1 MARRSSQGHRTEIT
15 VAIIAM
21 IGAVLVA
28 FIANLDKIFGDDPP
42 PSAQNQPQPQP
53 QPVAVQPVAGP
64 DAGTQQAAERLSET
78 QQEAL
83 NRYADTIQG
92 ITDQID
98 AQNANRQ

>member
-1 MARRSSQGHRTEIT
+1 MPRRSSQGHRTEIT

-28 FIANLDKIFGDDPP
+28 FIANLDKIFPGDPA
-42 PSAQNQPQPQP
+42 PSAQNRPQP
-53 QPVAVQPVAGP
+53 QPVAVQPVAAP
-64 DAGTQQAAERLSET
+64 DAGTQQAAQRLSET
-78 QQEAL
+78 EQEAL

>member
-28 FIANLDKIFGDDPP
+28 FIANLDKIFPGDPA
-42 PSAQNQPQPQP
+42 PSAQPQP
-53 QPVAVQPVAGP
+53 QPVAVQPVAAP
-64 DAGTQQAAERLSET
+64 DAGTQQAAQRLSET
-78 QQEAL
+78 EQEAL